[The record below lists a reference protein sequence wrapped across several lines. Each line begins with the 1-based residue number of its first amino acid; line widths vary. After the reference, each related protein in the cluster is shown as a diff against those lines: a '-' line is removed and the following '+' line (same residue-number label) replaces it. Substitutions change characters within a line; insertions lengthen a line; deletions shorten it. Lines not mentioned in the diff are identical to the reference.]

1 MTTEDLIMKYAIGLH
16 KRFSAKQK
24 QMFIRVAAKDFNDL
38 GYAVKANTG
47 KHKRMR
53 SINLMVGD
61 VKQAETL
68 IVANYD
74 TPQHNFGNPM
84 KYYPFN
90 GVTTFVSG
98 FLPIYAPMIIGGVL
112 MLYILMQQ
120 MPYLNFTTD
129 VWWSLFW
136 LGLFIVCAVFTPIMT
151 MGIGNKVNF
160 NRNTS
165 GVVAALRLA
174 EELSKEQRKKVA
186 FVFTDNGCRN
196 HGGDYLL
203 RESFPDLLD
212 DKLVIMLDCVGDGDT
227 LVIGY
232 KDDSVQEA
240 KDLAACFKV
249 RPKRHLCP
257 KEDLRY
263 TSFSFYPRG
272 LLLARGNFYNDVLMV
287 ENISTNKDTNCDV
300 AAIDELVA
308 GLKKYCSHKPK
319 HTDEAQEAAA

>member
-16 KRFSAKQK
+16 KRYSGKQK
-24 QMFIRVAAKDFNDL
+24 QMFVQVAAKDFNDL
-38 GYAVKANTG
+38 GYPVRANKG
-47 KHKRMR
+47 KHKGLK
-53 SINLMVGD
+53 SINLMAGD
-61 VKQAETL
+61 VEQAETL
-68 IVANYD
+68 IIANYD

-98 FLPIYAPMIIGGVL
+98 FLPIYAPMIIGGIL
-112 MLYILMQQ
+112 MLYILLEQL
-120 MPYLNFTTD
+120 PYLSFQNSF
-129 VWWSLFW
+129 WNSLMWVSIFV
-136 LGLFIVCAVFTPIMT
+136 VCAVVTPIMT
-151 MGIGNKVNF
+151 IGIGNKVNF

-174 EELSKEQRKKVA
+174 QELNKEQRKKVA
-186 FVFTDNGCRN
+186 FVLTDNSCRN

-203 RESFPDLLD
+203 RETLKDALD
-212 DKLVIMLDCVGDGDT
+212 EKQVIMLDCIGDGDT

-232 KDDSVQEA
+232 KEDTKQDA
-240 KDLAACFKV
+240 KDMAECFKV

-263 TSFSFYPRG
+263 TSFSFYPKG

-287 ENISTNKDTNCDV
+287 ENVATNHDTNCDV
-300 AAIDELVA
+300 KA
-308 GLKKYCSHKPK
+308 GLKKYCGRKK
-319 HTDEAQEAAA
+319 REETEAESK